1 MKSRIIT
8 NFSNWKALN
17 EQASPGR
24 TKQTAGLG
32 QKVVAIPIDSSSFK
46 IKIVRDLDVI
56 DQNGKLTPDG
66 FNAIISWIKQQPKW
80 PAYYSAINDLTKNI
94 VIYSI
99 NRDTEAKQVITFS
112 LQPRPAEIPAATQFA
127 HKSDLQTLIKD
138 QATATILQNK
148 VKTAEATPIKTILQD
163 KVKTAEATP
172 IKSTDAATT
181 PKKDSAA
188 LLKTI
193 SFDLL
198 KTQAPGTPVFDA
210 VKTAY
215 LNMMKLPEFSGLPV
229 MPKVRDELR
238 ANKLGDSTITFIK
251 GIIAGFKIVDEYDVS
266 VEAITP
272 EVVEKLKLFGQLPI
286 AQNSSRNYFLGLDA
300 NHIVEQEQVSSLPAN
315 FNMDAFLAI
324 VSPVAAQTTSTT
336 ATSSVKPPISGK
348 EKIEAFQKYANSKGY
363 EPKLDPDGKWG
374 PKTAAAW
381 KKWGEQFKNTPAF
394 ATTAAASQS
403 APTLNLG
410 KDVTQEDLD
419 IFRKIREACAGA
431 GTNEKDLITALKE
444 IKNKEQF
451 IKINNLFKFL
461 SSKNRPGDSE
471 LAKYGISGKIAGVF
485 SELNKE
491 NINSFEAQINNEFG
505 SVVIFKDIVHIEDI
519 VDILKDIQIE
529 ATYKKD
535 SGVFRRGSF
544 KIKL

>member
-80 PAYYSAINDLTKNI
+80 PTYYSALNDLTKNI

-138 QATATILQNK
+138 QATATILQD
-148 VKTAEATPIKTILQD
+148 T
-163 KVKTAEATP
+163 VKTAEATP
-172 IKSTDAATT
+172 IKSTDAVTT

-198 KTQAPGTPVFDA
+198 KTQAPGTPVFDS
-210 VKTAY
+210 VKAAY
-215 LNMMKLPEFSGLPV
+215 LNMMNLPEFSGLPI
-229 MPKVRDELR
+229 MPKVKAELK
-238 ANKLGDSTITFIK
+238 ANKLGDSTVAFIK
-251 GIIAGFKIVDEYDVS
+251 GIIAGFKIVDEYGDP

-272 EVVEKLKLFGQLPI
+272 DVVEKLKLFGQLPI

-324 VSPVAAQTTSTT
+324 VSPVAAQTTSTA
-336 ATSSVKPPISGK
+336 ATRSVKPPISGK

-381 KKWGEQFKNTPAF
+381 KKWGEQFKNTPAS
-394 ATTAAASQS
+394 ATTSTASQS

-419 IFRKIREACAGA
+419 IFGKIREACAGV
-431 GTNEKDLITALKE
+431 GTREKELIAVLKE

-451 IKINNLFKFL
+451 IKINNLFNFL
-461 SSKNRPGDSE
+461 SSENRPTYAE
-471 LAKYGISGKIAGVF
+471 LAKYKTAGKVF
-485 SELNKE
+485 GKYPLVPGKS
-491 NINSFEAQINNEFG
+491 INSLEAQINDEFG
-505 SVVIFKDIVHIEDI
+505 MRDRGDLDWIKQIVEVLKRLGIESTYETLEAGRKFKIN
-519 VDILKDIQIE
+519 
-529 ATYKKD
+529 
-535 SGVFRRGSF
+535 SF